1 VDAFS
6 VALTDTPVRVPVK
19 PPASAVTSE
28 KLNAVHVW
36 FVNEK
41 VKSAEAAE
49 AMAETATVEAMKVF
63 I

>member
-1 VDAFS
+1 
-6 VALTDTPVRVPVK
+6 
-19 PPASAVTSE
+19 
-28 KLNAVHVW
+28 LNPVHVW